1 MMMFWWLRL
10 WSPGCDLSVCWCVVQ
25 SWLGD
30 WGTQRRPRHSV
41 RAHHAGQGCH
51 WGSCHQVTTVIIW
64 SLLMRTITLMSLVLQ
79 RISHLL
85 HLYYSRVVWL
95 PLLQASH
102 LSSFPS
108 PGWTSLSITLSL
120 SMITWCLVP
129 PVWQPPPPLTEAR
142 PGSGTR
148 GGPGLKK
155 RMDNI
160 VSNTSGF
167 AKNLKK
173 YFQNECLNWL
183 LR

>member
-1 MMMFWWLRL
+1 MTPSLISRL
-10 WSPGCDLSVCWCVVQ
+10 WPQCLLVCCAELTGSGHRGGPSILW
-25 SWLGD
+25 
-30 WGTQRRPRHSV
+30 V

-102 LSSFPS
+102 LSLFPS
-108 PGWTSLSITLSL
+108 PGWTSLSITLWW

-148 GGPGLKK
+148 GGPGLK
-155 RMDNI
+155 RRIDNI
-160 VSNTSGF
+160 VPNTSGF